1 MRVLVVGPHWH
12 AGWTESTRDALLAL
26 GCEAQVFYYNQT
38 AGRQAASRTRAY
50 LAQKFAGVALHT
62 PNPLRQLLWM
72 LNGRQ
77 LHTQL
82 IAAVRAAQPEL
93 VLVLKGETILP
104 ATLRAIKHPAGA
116 PLLAAWYYDNP
127 FVFNERD
134 PYWLV
139 PYGLPVYDHSFVFDR
154 GYFPELTA
162 RGARRITFLPSA
174 CDPAMYHPAPAEVA
188 RHSGL
193 ASTICFICTF
203 TPARGVMLAEIGGLD
218 NTAIWG
224 PGWQPTLKQLRGKL
238 APNIFR
244 GEGLPPAQVSLAYQA
259 ASIVINTHGS
269 QTRLGGL
276 NTRAFE
282 VPASGAFQLMDYVP
296 EMEPLL
302 QPGHD
307 VAVYRTP
314 QEAGAVARDYLA
326 DPEARQRIARQG
338 HERVMAEHT
347 YKHRLQTLLAAL

>member
-1 MRVLVVGPHWH
+1 MRVLLIGPHWR

-26 GCEAQVFYYNQT
+26 GCKVQVFYYNQT
-38 AGRQAASRTRAY
+38 AGRQAAARTRAR
-50 LAQKFAGVALHT
+50 LLQKFTGVALLT
-62 PNPLRQLLWM
+62 PNPVRQLLWI

-77 LHTQL
+77 LHVQV

-104 ATLRAIKHPAGA
+104 ATLRAIKRMAHA
-116 PLLAAWYYDNP
+116 PLLAAWYSDNP

-139 PYGLPVYDHSFVFDR
+139 PSGLPAYDHSFVFDR
-154 GYFPELTA
+154 GYFSQLAA
-162 RGARRITFLPSA
+162 RGARQITFLPCA
-174 CDPAMYHPAPAEVA
+174 CDPALYHPEPAELV
-188 RHSGL
+188 RRSSL
-193 ASTICFICTF
+193 ASSICFIGTF
-203 TPARGVMLAEIGGLD
+203 SPARGVMLESLAGID
-218 NTAIWG
+218 DIAIWG

-244 GEGLPPAQVSLAYQA
+244 GEGLPPGQVSHAYQS
-259 ASIVINTHGS
+259 ASIVINTHGP
-269 QTRLGGL
+269 QTKLGGL

-282 VPASGAFQLMDYVP
+282 VPACGAFQLMDYVP

-302 QPGHD
+302 EPGHD

-314 QEAGAVARDYLA
+314 QEAGAVAREYLT

-338 HERVMAEHT
+338 HARVLAEHT
-347 YKHRLQTLLAAL
+347 YRHRMQTLLAAL

>member
-1 MRVLVVGPHWH
+1 MRVLVVGPHWR
-12 AGWTESTRDALLAL
+12 ARWTESTRDALLAL

-38 AGRQAASRTRAY
+38 VGRQAASRTRAY
-50 LAQKFAGVALHT
+50 LAQKFAGVALQT

-72 LNGRQ
+72 LNGWQ

-139 PYGLPVYDHSFVFDR
+139 PDGLPVYDHSFVFDR

-174 CDPAMYHPAPAEVA
+174 CDPALFHPESAEVA

-203 TPARGVMLAEIGGLD
+203 TPARGVMLAEMGGLD

-269 QTRLGGL
+269 QTRLSGL

>member
-1 MRVLVVGPHWH
+1 MKVLVVGPHWR

-26 GCEAQVFYYNQT
+26 GCEAQVFFYNQT
-38 AGRQAASRTRAY
+38 AGRQAAARTRAH
-50 LAQKFAGVALHT
+50 LLKKLSGVALQT
-62 PNPLRQLLWM
+62 PNPVRQLLWI
-72 LNGRQ
+72 LNGSQ
-77 LHTQL
+77 LHVQL

-139 PYGLPVYDHSFVFDR
+139 PYGLPAYDHSFVFDR

-174 CDPAMYHPAPAEVA
+174 CDPALFHPESAEVA

-193 ASTICFICTF
+193 ASTICFIGTF
-203 TPARGVMLAEIGGLD
+203 APARGVMLAGMGGLE
-218 NTAIWG
+218 NIAIWG
-224 PGWQPTLKQLRGKL
+224 AGWQPTLKQLRGKL

-244 GEGLPPAQVSLAYQA
+244 GEGLPPALVSLAYQS
-259 ASIVINTHGS
+259 ASIVINTHGP

-276 NTRAFE
+276 NKRAFE
-282 VPASGAFQLMDYVP
+282 VPACGAFQLMDYVP

-302 QPGHD
+302 EPGHD

-314 QEAGAVARDYLA
+314 QEAGAVAREYLA
-326 DPEARQRIARQG
+326 DPEARQRIACQG
-338 HERVMAEHT
+338 HARVLAEHT
-347 YKHRLQTLLAAL
+347 YRHRMQTLLAAL

>member
-1 MRVLVVGPHWH
+1 MKVLVVGPHWR

-38 AGRQAASRTRAY
+38 AARQAAARTRAH
-50 LAQKFAGVALHT
+50 LLEKLSGVALQT
-62 PNPLRQLLWM
+62 PNPVRQLLWI

-77 LHTQL
+77 LHVQL

-104 ATLRAIKHPAGA
+104 ATLRAIKHPAHA

-139 PYGLPVYDHSFVFDR
+139 PSGLPAYDHSFVFDR
-154 GYFPELTA
+154 SYFPQLA
-162 RGARRITFLPSA
+162 ASGARQITFLPSA
-174 CDPAMYHPAPAEVA
+174 CDPALYHPEPAELV
-188 RHSGL
+188 RRRSL
-193 ASTICFICTF
+193 ASNVCFIGTF
-203 TPARGVMLAEIGGLD
+203 SPARGVMLEGLAGIE
-218 NTAIWG
+218 NIAVWG
-224 PGWQPTLKQLRGKL
+224 PGWQPTLNKLRGKL
-238 APNIFR
+238 AHNIFR
-244 GEGLPPAQVSLAYQA
+244 GEGLPPGQVSLAYQSA
-259 ASIVINTHGS
+259 PIVINTHGP
-269 QTRLGGL
+269 QTKLGGL

-282 VPASGAFQLMDYVP
+282 VPACGAFQLMDYVP

-314 QEAGAVARDYLA
+314 QEAGAVAREYLVE
-326 DPEARQRIARQG
+326 PEARQRIARRG
-338 HERVMAEHT
+338 HARVLAEHT
-347 YKHRLQTLLAAL
+347 YQHRMQTLLAAL